1 MSIIRNSGY
10 LPLLLLLAVWST
22 ATAQTPT
29 PSPTPTPR
37 PVKSRDDVVRVYTEL
52 VQTDVM
58 VFDKQGK
65 FVNALKPGDFQLF
78 IDGKPRDIQ
87 AFEQISAGSN
97 EETQLAAARGA
108 TSINLARPVPLDRG
122 RIVFFYIDDF
132 HMDLAGIQATKKVVN
147 SFIESEMGQN
157 DQAAVASA
165 SGQIGFLQQLTTE
178 RLVLRLAL
186 DRLVVRTNSARDYQR
201 PPMSEYEALLI
212 DRRDR
217 DVMEIF
223 IDETIRQNPGMT
235 RPSAEAMVESRAREV
250 QAYGGHVTR
259 NSLLGLESLIKSA
272 RTQPGRKIIFFLS
285 GGFLIENQ
293 QNDVMSK
300 LRDITNAAAR
310 SGVVIYSMDTRGL
323 VASLTDASTE
333 RIMDISGRLE
343 RATHSELLSTQD
355 GMNALAA
362 DTGGKAVFNTNDLRR
377 GLAPALKETSTYYLI
392 AWRPDTESQRQTR
405 FRNVEVK
412 LVGHPELTVRV
423 RKGYFDVDPAPAT
436 VAKAPAPS
444 ARPQS
449 APAKLRESLSAPYP
463 DRTLPVL
470 LSADYYDVAEKG
482 AVLSTS
488 VQIPGEFLVF
498 GEQPDGKIQAV
509 IDLSGIFLDEKG
521 TVKSSF
527 LERIVT
533 TAPSLEATKGNRND
547 ITFIYP
553 AKLEPG
559 LYQVRIAARDDKSTK
574 VGSAHAWIQIPDL
587 AKKKLT
593 MSSLLLG
600 ERTESTMTNVSSA
613 GGVMSVPLSASHRF
627 NRESNLRFLIFTY
640 NAMPSQADQK
650 PDIAVQVQVI
660 RDDQPVLTT
669 ALRKINVDGVT
680 DQARIPYA
688 AEIPLKDLTPGRY
701 VLQVNLIDRVSKQST
716 TGRTHFDVY

>member
-1 MSIIRNSGY
+1 M
-10 LPLLLLLAVWST
+10 LLLVDVWST

-29 PSPTPTPR
+29 PTPPPSKSP
-37 PVKSRDDVVRVYTEL
+37 DDVVRVYTEL

-65 FVNALKPGDFQLF
+65 FINGLKPGDFQLF
-78 IDGKPRDIQ
+78 IDGKRRDIQ
-87 AFEQISAGSN
+87 AFEQITAGSN

-108 TSINLARPVPLDRG
+108 TSVNLARPVPLDRG
-122 RIVFFYIDDF
+122 RSVFFYIDDL

-147 SFIESEMGQN
+147 SFIDSEMGQN
-157 DQAAVASA
+157 DQAAIASA

-178 RLVLRLAL
+178 RLVLRMAL
-186 DRLVVRTNSARDYQR
+186 ERLMMRNTSARDYQR

-217 DVMEIF
+217 DVTDIF
-223 IDETIRQNPGMT
+223 VEETMRQNPGLT
-235 RPSAEAMVESRAREV
+235 RPSAEAMVEARAREV

-259 NSLLGLESLIKSA
+259 SSLLGLETMIKSA
-272 RTQPGRKIIFFLS
+272 RNLPGRKIIFFLS

-300 LRDITNAAAR
+300 LRDITYAAAK

-323 VASLTDASTE
+323 VASLTDASSD
-333 RIMDISGRLE
+333 RIVDISGRLE
-343 RATHSELLSTQD
+343 RATHSELSSTQD

-392 AWRPDTESQRQTR
+392 AWRPDAESQRETR

-423 RKGYFDVDPAPAT
+423 RKGYFDLDPAPAN
-436 VAKAPAPS
+436 VAKAPAPT
-444 ARPQS
+444 ATPQS

-470 LSADYYDVAEKG
+470 MSADYYDVATKG
-482 AVLSTS
+482 AMLSTS

-498 GEQPDGKIQAV
+498 GEQPDGKIQAI
-509 IDLSGIFLDEKG
+509 IDLSGLFLDEKG
-521 TVKSSF
+521 TVKNSF

-547 ITFIYP
+547 ITFIFP
-553 AKLEPG
+553 TKLEPG
-559 LYQVRIAARDDKSTK
+559 LYQVRIAARDDKSAK
-574 VGSAHAWIQIPDL
+574 VGSAHAWIEIPDL

-600 ERTESTMTNVSSA
+600 ERAESTTTNVSS
-613 GGVMSVPLSASHRF
+613 GGSPSVPLSASHRF
-627 NRESNLRFLIFTY
+627 RRESNLRFLIFAY
-640 NAMPSQADQK
+640 NAMPSTADQK
-650 PDIAVQVQVI
+650 PDVAVQVQVI

-669 ALRKINVDGVT
+669 ALRKINVEGVA
-680 DQARIPYA
+680 DLARVPYA
-688 AEIPLKDLTPGRY
+688 AEIPLGDMTPGRY

-716 TGRTHFDVY
+716 TRRTHFDVY